1 MGRIPLGREQSTR
14 CGIMN
19 ETYVAIKANITQPHM
34 LSSRLVCLVVPSIEL
49 FESLLCK

>member
-19 ETYVAIKANITQPHM
+19 ETYVAIMANSTQPHV
-34 LSSRLVCLVVPSIEL
+34 LSSRLVCLVVLLIGL
-49 FESLLCK
+49 F

>member
-19 ETYVAIKANITQPHM
+19 ETYVAIKGKYH
-34 LSSRLVCLVVPSIEL
+34 SVSCVVSVLVCLVVLLIGL
-49 FESLLCK
+49 F